1 MWSARVT
8 KDKRD
13 QRKRSHIYVALDVSD
28 QDKIFGAAVANV
40 SVDRDGTSGV
50 TWNVIGQIGRRG
62 AGLGA
67 SMRIGWSRLGG
78 GDETTRL
85 AEGRGKER
93 AS

>member
-40 SVDRDGTSGV
+40 SVDRDGTVNLGCYV
-50 TWNVIGQIGRRG
+50 ERDRADWATWGRAGCEYEDRMEQIGR
-62 AGLGA
+62 
-67 SMRIGWSRLGG
+67 W
-78 GDETTRL
+78 
-85 AEGRGKER
+85 
-93 AS
+93 